1 MSAAKK
7 LVDMATLS
15 CSPATQTALAKR
27 VQVST
32 ATISQWKKGV
42 VPFPAERI
50 AEFARIAHMDPAEWV
65 VLVEAEQTKG
75 EARKAYGSLVKR
87 LGIAALVALAS
98 VPAMASNFAV
108 KPDVSIM
115 LRRWMRRRCGIPTL
129 A

>member
-7 LVDMATLS
+7 LVDMAALS

-50 AEFARIAHMDPAEWV
+50 AEFARIAHVDAAEWV
-65 VLVEAEQTKG
+65 VEDGGPV
-75 EARKAYGSLVKR
+75 
-87 LGIAALVALAS
+87 AS
-98 VPAMASNFAV
+98 VAKGRPDHTGRASACVDRETPN
-108 KPDVSIM
+108 S
-115 LRRWMRRRCGIPTL
+115 GQQGGS
-129 A
+129 